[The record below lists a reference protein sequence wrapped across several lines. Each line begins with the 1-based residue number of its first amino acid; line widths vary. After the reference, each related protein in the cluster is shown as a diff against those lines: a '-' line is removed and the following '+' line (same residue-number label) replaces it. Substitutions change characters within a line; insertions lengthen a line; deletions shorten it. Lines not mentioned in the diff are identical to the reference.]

1 MLVDVLQVS
10 GECIYQRTLLH
21 FLSRSLQICLYLPS
35 LQGIVLDSG
44 GGVSHTVP
52 IYERHTVP
60 HAIHTI
66 DLAGRNLTNALTMI
80 LAEIRHSFTTAA
92 EQEIVRDIK
101 ERIAYVAF
109 DYEQEI
115 ETAKSSSSIEKSH
128 ELPDGQVIS
137 IGTEL
142 FHCPDVPFQPSLIGM
157 EAPGIHE
164 ITYDL
169 IMKCEKKVQSLD

>member
-1 MLVDVLQVS
+1 MTEIMFEMFDVPDMHVAIGAELSLYAS
-10 GECIYQRTLLH
+10 GRTT
-21 FLSRSLQICLYLPS
+21 
-35 LQGIVLDSG
+35 GIVLDSG

-52 IYERHTVP
+52 IYERTVP

-80 LAEIRHSFTTAA
+80 LAEIRHSFTAAA

-101 ERIAYVAF
+101 ERIA
-109 DYEQEI
+109 
-115 ETAKSSSSIEKSH
+115 SSSIEKSH
-128 ELPDGQVIS
+128 VLPDGQVIS

-142 FHCPDVPFQPSLIGM
+142 FHCPEVPFQPSLIGM

-169 IMKCEKKVQSLD
+169 IMKCEKKVQCLD

>member
-1 MLVDVLQVS
+1 MTEIMFEMFGVPDMYVAIGAELSLYAS
-10 GECIYQRTLLH
+10 GRT
-21 FLSRSLQICLYLPS
+21 
-35 LQGIVLDSG
+35 
-44 GGVSHTVP
+44 T
-52 IYERHTVP
+52 
-60 HAIHTI
+60 
-66 DLAGRNLTNALTMI
+66 
-80 LAEIRHSFTTAA
+80 EIRHSFTTAA

-142 FHCPDVPFQPSLIGM
+142 FHCPEVPFQPSLIGM

>member
-1 MLVDVLQVS
+1 MTEIMFEMFGVPDMYVAIGAELSLYAS
-10 GECIYQRTLLH
+10 GRTT
-21 FLSRSLQICLYLPS
+21 
-35 LQGIVLDSG
+35 GIVLDSG

-142 FHCPDVPFQPSLIGM
+142 FHCPEVPFQPSLIGM

>member
-10 GECIYQRTLLH
+10 RECIYQRTLLH
-21 FLSRSLQICLYLPS
+21 FLSRSLQICLDLPS

-52 IYERHTVP
+52 IYERTVP

-109 DYEQEI
+109 D
-115 ETAKSSSSIEKSH
+115 
-128 ELPDGQVIS
+128 
-137 IGTEL
+137 
-142 FHCPDVPFQPSLIGM
+142 
-157 EAPGIHE
+157 
-164 ITYDL
+164 
-169 IMKCEKKVQSLD
+169 